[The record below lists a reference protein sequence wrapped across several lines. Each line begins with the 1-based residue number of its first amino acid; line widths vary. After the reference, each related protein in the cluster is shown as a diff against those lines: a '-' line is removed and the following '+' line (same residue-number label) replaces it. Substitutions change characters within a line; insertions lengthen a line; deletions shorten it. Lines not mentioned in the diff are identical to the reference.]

1 MKAKSQALDEMIDSG
16 VLTDYTSNKD
26 DMIERELQESTVK
39 GSVEE
44 ELAKLKAEKARKKK
58 GSSTEEEKEEEEAA
72 QVVQ

>member
-1 MKAKSQALDEMIDSG
+1 
-16 VLTDYTSNKD
+16 
-26 DMIERELQESTVK
+26 LQETTVK

-58 GSSTEEEKEEEEAA
+58 GSSEEEEEEKEEEAA

>member
-1 MKAKSQALDEMIDSG
+1 
-16 VLTDYTSNKD
+16 
-26 DMIERELQESTVK
+26 LQETTVK

-58 GSSTEEEKEEEEAA
+58 GSSEEEEQKEEEAA